1 MTMINNIPNS
11 AATVPIGRKFAAYLG
26 DHINHWLAAWIAR
39 TEREAARKMLLSFSD
54 RQLRDIGVSRSAID
68 YILDHPCERR

>member
-26 DHINHWLAAWIAR
+26 DRINHWLAAWIAR
-39 TEREAARKMLLSFSD
+39 QEREAARKMLLSFSD
-54 RQLRDIGVSRSAID
+54 RQLRDMGLCRSQIEYTLA
-68 YILDHPCERR
+68 HPHQPD

>member
-26 DHINHWLAAWIAR
+26 DCINNWLAGWIAR
-39 TEREAARKMLLSFSD
+39 QEREAARKVLLSFSD
-54 RQLRDIGVSRSAID
+54 RQLQDIGIFRSQIESILNNPSRRD
-68 YILDHPCERR
+68 